1 VRDERREG
9 EREREQARTWNGKPT
24 VLTVSRCCCLDL
36 NWVCAGD
43 ENVIVSLLSVQFHAS
58 S

>member
-1 VRDERREG
+1 MREERREG
-9 EREREQARTWNGKPT
+9 ERESKRAPGMGKPT

-58 S
+58 SS